1 MQRLRRSI
9 RNESTRSNMNHT
21 AKISESANLPH
32 QGESISLVLTFGPG
46 KVSPLRGCNFFS
58 TLRVYVPLLWKAC
71 CTCYRLLIAD
81 PGYFRHMLTSF
92 LHFHSTYTKSFVR
105 IHSPPFLKRPK
116 LSSFYRRW
124 QSPGSLVMAFFHP
137 NVDLLIKTMWS
148 TPLFPIWQTP
158 LFSLCQAPFFYLWFF
173 KTLLMR
179 AITEMEFC
187 LFTFWGAHQ
196 NIQNWQAPLCFL
208 CQAPLFYLW
217 FFKTLS
223 CRFFP
228 VLLSH

>member
-124 QSPGSLVMAFFHP
+124 QSPGSLVMAFFLP
-137 NVDLLIKTMWS
+137 SVDLLIKPMRS
-148 TPLFPIWQTP
+148 TLLFPIWQTP
-158 LFSLCQAPFFYLWFF
+158 LFSLCQAPFFSTSDFLRQFSCG
-173 KTLLMR
+173 LLPKWSFACSLSEVHTR
-179 AITEMEFC
+179 ISKIDRHHYSFC
-187 LFTFWGAHQ
+187 VRHLF
-196 NIQNWQAPLCFL
+196 L
-208 CQAPLFYLW
+208 
-217 FFKTLS
+217 
-223 CRFFP
+223 P
-228 VLLSH
+228 VIF